1 MCHGI
6 PNEKKFL
13 NVGDIINVDVTV
25 ILDGWYGDSSR
36 MFVAGKPNKK
46 NLDLLT
52 TTYECL
58 NIGIKE
64 AQPGKTF
71 GDIGY
76 KIQ

>member
-36 MFVAGKPNKK
+36 MFVAGKPNRKH
-46 NLDLLT
+46 LDLL
-52 TTYECL
+52 
-58 NIGIKE
+58 
-64 AQPGKTF
+64 
-71 GDIGY
+71 
-76 KIQ
+76 